1 MLQQVQTLSTDHA
14 DLRAEVAQ
22 QLDAGGLRR
31 VLRYLNARTRH
42 RFTGAYV
49 FEPPMLRSV
58 SLFDRENPDILVGEL
73 APLDETYCSL
83 VGAQSS
89 AFRTDDSLTDA
100 RLVAFPARRAIQAYC
115 GAPLVNAEGKCFGSL
130 CHFDVRPR
138 VMPLEEATTLLVV
151 APLVAGE
158 VERAWRAKVS

>member
-1 MLQQVQTLSTDHA
+1 MLQHVGSTSADPA
-14 DLRAEVAQ
+14 DLVREVQQ
-22 QLDAGGLRR
+22 QLEAGGLRR

-58 SLFDRENPDILVGEL
+58 SLFDRENPDIMVGEL

-83 VGAQSS
+83 VGARAS
-89 AFRTDDSLTDA
+89 AFRTDDAPRDE
-100 RLVAFPARRAIQAYC
+100 RLALHPARQSIQAYC
-115 GAPLVNAEGKCFGSL
+115 GAPLVNGEGACFGSL

-138 VMPLEEATTLLVV
+138 VVPVQEATTLLVV
-151 APLVAGE
+151 APLVAAE
-158 VERAWRAKVS
+158 VERMWRAKVS